1 MIMITVP
8 RMTEYTSTRV
18 WEGPGVHLT
27 QTFDI
32 LTQHLRVASAQCI
45 TQQLLPHCSLGAGGR
60 LESGF
65 IWSLPHNDTHNSKN
79 LLTHTCIHTHHV
91 VYSPVCYREFSMWL
105 SLYGRVNFRKGSFLT
120 FFIIPHV
127 LAGKRRDLWGRLL
140 PHSPQQRWAEWER
153 CELLHQLSGIEWPW
167 ISVHTIC
174 VLPAIT
180 SSTSEP

>member
-45 TQQLLPHCSLGAGGR
+45 TQELLPHCSLGAGGR

-91 VYSPVCYREFSMWL
+91 VYSPVSYRESSMWL
-105 SLYGRVNFRKGSFLT
+105 SLYGRVHFSAHNNMRICDERSISYFLHRST
-120 FFIIPHV
+120 R
-127 LAGKRRDLWGRLL
+127 ARRQEERSLR
-140 PHSPQQRWAEWER
+140 SPAA
-153 CELLHQLSGIEWPW
+153 S
-167 ISVHTIC
+167 
-174 VLPAIT
+174 
-180 SSTSEP
+180 